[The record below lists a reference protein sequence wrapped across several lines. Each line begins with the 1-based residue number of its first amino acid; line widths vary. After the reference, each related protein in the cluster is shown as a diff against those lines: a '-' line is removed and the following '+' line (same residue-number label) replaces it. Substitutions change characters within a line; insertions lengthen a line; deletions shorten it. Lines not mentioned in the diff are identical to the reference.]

1 MEDENKPGGG
11 AGDSSPGKL
20 AETDQPASP
29 TPGEAGSTPP
39 AAESSPKL
47 PAETPAAK
55 PTPPIAADVPAAK
68 PAVPAPPVEKPTVA
82 DTPAAKPEAPAAPDA
97 PAIPAA
103 PSAAAKQEDKPP
115 PAAKA
120 EDKPAPAAEAKKEP
134 PPKPAK
140 KPAVMETAPWEGS
153 LPDAL
158 KERFGEQIKEFLSY
172 RDQNFLLADV
182 DAAVSIIEYLKVE
195 QDFDYLVD
203 ITAVDDPEQEK
214 RFELVWILYSFARN
228 ERVRIKARL
237 GEEDSAQTVVGVHIT
252 ADWLEREVFDMFGV
266 RFEGHPNM
274 TRILLPEEWQG
285 HPLRKDYSI
294 IQQDEDWVRENL
306 QIESGQ

>member
-29 TPGEAGSTPP
+29 TPREAGSTPP

-47 PAETPAAK
+47 PAETPAAT
-55 PTPPIAADVPAAK
+55 PAPPIAADVPAAK

-103 PSAAAKQEDKPP
+103 PSAAARQEDKPP
-115 PAAKA
+115 
-120 EDKPAPAAEAKKEP
+120 PAAEAKKEP

>member
-11 AGDSSPGKL
+11 AGDSSPGKP
-20 AETDQPASP
+20 AETEQPASP
-29 TPGEAGSTPP
+29 TPGEAGAAPP
-39 AAESSPKL
+39 AAESAP
-47 PAETPAAK
+47 
-55 PTPPIAADVPAAK
+55 K
-68 PAVPAPPVEKPTVA
+68 PATET
-82 DTPAAKPEAPAAPDA
+82 PAAPDA
-97 PAIPAA
+97 PAAPAA
-103 PSAAAKQEDKPP
+103 PPAAAKSD
-115 PAAKA
+115 
-120 EDKPAPAAEAKKEP
+120 DKPAPAAKTEDKPAAATPPKKEP

-140 KPAVMETAPWEGS
+140 KPAVMETMPWEGS

-158 KERFGEQIKEFLSY
+158 KERFGDKIREYLSY
-172 RDQNFLLADV
+172 RDQNFLIADH

-203 ITAVDDPEQEK
+203 ITAVDDPTQEK
-214 RFELVWILYSFARN
+214 RFELIWILYSFARN

-237 GEEDSAQTVVGVHIT
+237 GEEQSAQTVVGVHIT
-252 ADWLEREVFDMFGV
+252 ADWLEREVFDMFGI

-274 TRILLPEEWQG
+274 TRILLPEEWRG

-306 QIESGQ
+306 HIESAQ

>member
-103 PSAAAKQEDKPP
+103 PSAAARQEDKPP
-115 PAAKA
+115 
-120 EDKPAPAAEAKKEP
+120 PAAEAKKEP